1 LEWIFLA
8 IFSAALFGLITAL
21 EKRLIDHHLPNL
33 GVYYASISFSLL
45 IPAVIVFL
53 ATGGVPDEATN
64 SSMGWAALSGGVW
77 GVGLAMVFWGY
88 KLEEASRASAIVHT
102 FPVFVA
108 IVAVLWL
115 DETLIPGQWAAIIV
129 IVLGAFVISIRMSD
143 GRGILKFS
151 RAFPILIFASL
162 LTALSHVFAKEAM
175 NNDLTVWMTYALR
188 AGAMAVAF
196 AVIAKPKAFIEMFV
210 VLRNWRTLALM
221 LIADFLLAPVAS
233 ISLTRATGLGAIS
246 LVAALAATR
255 PFFVFMV
262 SSFFSIERIQLLREP
277 LQRDTLALKLVAL
290 AMIVGGIATLSLL

>member
-8 IFSAALFGLITAL
+8 VFSAALFGLITAL

-33 GVYYASISFSLL
+33 GAYYASISFSLL

-53 ATGGVPDEATN
+53 VTGGMPDDATN
-64 SSMGWAALSGGVW
+64 SGMGWATLSGGVW
-77 GVGLAMVFWGY
+77 GVGLALVFWGY

-129 IVLGAFVISIRMSD
+129 IVTGAFVISIRKSE

-277 LQRDTLALKLVAL
+277 LQRDTVALKLIAL
-290 AMIVGGIATLSLL
+290 AMIVGGIATLALL